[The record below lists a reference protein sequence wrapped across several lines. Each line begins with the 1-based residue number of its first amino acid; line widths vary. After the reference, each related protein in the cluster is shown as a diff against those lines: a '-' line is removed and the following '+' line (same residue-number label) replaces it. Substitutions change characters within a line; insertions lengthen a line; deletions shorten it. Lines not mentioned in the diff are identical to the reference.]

1 MDENNSIRMLTTEI
15 LVIGGG
21 GAGLAAALTA
31 AEKGVRVILV
41 EKLGTLGGNTVM
53 SSGHFAVESPAQ
65 RRQAIDARSEEFF
78 KIAMDFAHWKT
89 EPRLVRNFIDR
100 SSETIKWLESKD
112 LIFDCFPMYPNQIPT
127 WHHARPK
134 KYGGRGAEVVK
145 TLHEE
150 AIQLGVQIFTRTQ
163 AKKILSDNGNNVYR
177 VFVERYGKEIEIH
190 AKSVVIAT
198 GGFAGNKDLL
208 NKYAPLYREN
218 MVCDGLPHTGDGLL
232 LAQEVGADTE
242 GLGLLLLSGP
252 QIPNA
257 IAMAMGVPPDT
268 FIVPLMAVVLEP
280 NTLWVNKEGKRFADE
295 TIGYNHYVSSNAV
308 NRQPENLC
316 YVILDRDL
324 VKTMEDEGFIMGLGA
339 TRIQQRTKM
348 NGLERELKKQAEQGV
363 AFVAKIDKDLCSGCG
378 TCVFACPRDAVTLET
393 TGEHSGEYSPCGAAC
408 PLRIDTRA
416 YMHAVKMGE
425 IKKAYHIL
433 KDFLPFPSIT
443 GRVCPRLCESDC
455 SRNEIDDPV
464 NVGGVERF
472 LGDLFLGKE
481 MSNVETIHPER
492 IAIVGSGPAGL
503 ACAYFLKKMGYHV
516 SIFEAM
522 SYAGGML
529 RFGIP
534 EYRLP
539 KYILDKTLNDLKKM
553 GIEFRTGQ
561 KIGKDI
567 PLENLREEY
576 KALFLAI
583 GCQLSRRL
591 KIPGI
596 ELEGV
601 MWGLDFLRTANSNL
615 KIQLGTEIVVV
626 GGGNVAVD
634 VALTALR
641 LGAKKV
647 ELVCLEKG
655 NEIPAFKE
663 ELNQLVEEGV
673 KIYEGWGPLKV
684 VAAGEKIKEIHLQ
697 KCLKVFDEKG
707 KFNPTFDPRTTK
719 ALKAHNVI
727 FAIGQSTD
735 LSTIPENLH
744 VDEEGKIPVDPV
756 TLETNLEGVFAGGD
770 VVSARGSVVQAI
782 ADGKTAA
789 LSIDL
794 YIKGKNLREGRAIP
808 IDVTKNIP
816 KEGILKTIRKNEPV
830 LPVEKRMEGFPEVKR
845 GFDEYSAR
853 EEAERCMTCGGK
865 ADVSIDLCQLCRFC
879 IINCPAKAISP
890 APLKKINPI
899 VKMANTLE
907 EIAEWIGA
915 DPTVLKATVEEYNK
929 ACDNGYD
936 HLFGKDRK
944 YLMPI
949 QNPPFFAIQAN
960 SDFLDTIGG
969 IKVNEHMMALNTGG
983 DPIPG
988 LFAAGVIVGGWQ
1000 GDTYCVIL
1008 SGAAS
1013 GFALTSGRIA
1023 AESAIEYLL
1032 NY

>member
-1 MDENNSIRMLTTEI
+1 MDENNSIRTLETDI

-31 AEKGVRVILV
+31 AERSVRVLLV

-53 SSGHFAVESPAQ
+53 SSGCFAVESPAQ
-65 RRQAIDARSEEFF
+65 RRQAIDASSEDFF
-78 KIAMDFAHWKT
+78 KIALDFAHWKI

-100 SSETIKWLESKD
+100 SSETIRWLESKD

-145 TLHEE
+145 TLYEE
-150 AIQLGVQIFTRTQ
+150 AIKLGVQIYTRTQ
-163 AKKILSDNGNNVYR
+163 AKRILFDNENHVYR
-177 VFVERYGKEIEIH
+177 VLVERYGKEIAIQ

-208 NKYAPLYREN
+208 KKYAPSYREN
-218 MVCDGLPHTGDGLL
+218 MLCDGLPHTGDGLL
-232 LAQEVGADTE
+232 LAKEMGVGTE

-257 IAMAMGVPPDT
+257 IAMEMGDPPDT

-280 NTLWVNKEGKRFADE
+280 NTLWINKEGQRFADE
-295 TIGYNHYVSSNAV
+295 TISYNHYVSSNAV

-316 YVILDRDL
+316 YILLDRDL

-363 AFVAKIDKDLCSGCG
+363 AFIAEIDKELCSGCG

-393 TGEHSGEYSPCGAAC
+393 TGENSGELSPCRAAC
-408 PLRIDTRA
+408 PLRIDTRS
-416 YMHAVKMGE
+416 YLHAVKMGE
-425 IKKAYHIL
+425 IKQAYHIL

-443 GRVCPRLCESDC
+443 GRVCPRFCEGDC
-455 SRNEIDDPV
+455 SRNDIDDPV

-472 LGDLFLGKE
+472 LGDLFLGEE
-481 MSNVETIHPER
+481 MSTVETIHPEK

-503 ACAYFLKKMGYHV
+503 ACAYFLKEMGYHV
-516 SIFEAM
+516 TVFEAM
-522 SYAGGML
+522 SDAGGML

-539 KYILDKTLNDLKKM
+539 KKIVDQTIAYLKKM
-553 GIEFRTGQ
+553 GIEFKTGQ

-567 PLENLREEY
+567 TLENLKEEY
-576 KALFLAI
+576 IALFLAI

-591 KIPGI
+591 NIPGI

-601 MWGLDFLRTANSNL
+601 MWGLDFLRTANSNI
-615 KIQLGTEIVVV
+615 KIQLGTKIVVV

-641 LGAKKV
+641 LGGKKV
-647 ELVCLEKG
+647 ELVCLESG
-655 NEIPAFKE
+655 DEIPAFKD

-673 KIYEGWGPLKV
+673 KIYEGWGPVKV
-684 VAAGEKIKEIHLQ
+684 AETGEKIKEIHLQ
-697 KCLKVFDEKG
+697 KCLNVFDEKG
-707 KFNPTFDPRTTK
+707 NINPTFDPRASK
-719 ALKAHNVI
+719 VLKAHNVV

-735 LSTIPENLH
+735 LSALPKNLH

-782 ADGKTAA
+782 ADGKEAA

-794 YIKGKNLREGRAIP
+794 YVKGKDLREGRAISF
-808 IDVTKNIP
+808 DVAKNIP
-816 KEGILKTIRKNEPV
+816 NEGILKTIRKSEPV
-830 LPVEKRMEGFPEVKR
+830 LPVEKRMEGFLEVKR

-865 ADVSIDLCQLCRFC
+865 AQVSIDLCQLCRFC

-890 APLKKINPI
+890 APLKSISPI

-915 DPTVLKATVEEYNK
+915 DPTVLKDTVEEYNK

-936 HLFGKDRK
+936 HLFNKERK

-949 QNPPFFAIQAN
+949 QTPPFFAIQAN

-969 IKVNEHMMALNTGG
+969 IKVNENMMALNNSGN
-983 DPIPG
+983 PIPG

-1023 AESAIEYLL
+1023 AESAIEFL
-1032 NY
+1032 